1 VPAVTVGAAARSHE
15 RRLLKPCGSFPD
27 GVEVDNGYVTLPDL
41 PGIAFE
47 GKGDPYREMRKLSA

>member
-1 VPAVTVGAAARSHE
+1 VPAVTVGAGR
-15 RRLLKPCGSFPD
+15 GPD
-27 GVEVDNGYVTLPDL
+27 APPPVPDNGYVTLPDL

>member
-1 VPAVTVGAAARSHE
+1 
-15 RRLLKPCGSFPD
+15 
-27 GVEVDNGYVTLPDL
+27 VEVDNGYVTLPDL